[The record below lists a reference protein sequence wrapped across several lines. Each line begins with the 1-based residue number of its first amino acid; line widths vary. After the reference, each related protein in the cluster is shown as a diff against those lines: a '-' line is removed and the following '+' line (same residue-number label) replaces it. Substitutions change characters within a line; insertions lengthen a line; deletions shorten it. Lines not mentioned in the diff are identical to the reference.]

1 LGHFSGTV
9 FAFSK
14 KQLITADSST
24 AVEFI
29 GTHKACQQ
37 IGWTQNLLSE
47 MGIPILSPTVVYQD
61 NMSTIKL
68 IHHKGNEAR
77 TKHIDLRYNVIR
89 EFLQKQKIIV
99 KYLPTEYM
107 IADMLTKPLSG
118 LLFSRLSTRL
128 LNLSPP
134 TDMDLTLV

>member
-1 LGHFSGTV
+1 
-9 FAFSK
+9 
-14 KQLITADSST
+14 
-24 AVEFI
+24 
-29 GTHKACQQ
+29 
-37 IGWTQNLLSE
+37 

-89 EFLQKQKIIV
+89 EFLQKQKIIE
-99 KYLPTEYM
+99 KYLPTEYI